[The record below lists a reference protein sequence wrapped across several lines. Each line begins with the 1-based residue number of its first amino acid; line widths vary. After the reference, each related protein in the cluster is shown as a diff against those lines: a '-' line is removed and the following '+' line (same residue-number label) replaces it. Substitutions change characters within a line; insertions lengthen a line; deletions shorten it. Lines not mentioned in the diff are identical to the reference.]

1 MQQRTHRCI
10 CVMPQDN
17 RWKADSPHENNPTAE
32 TYVVQRYIENPL
44 LIGGKKFDLRLY
56 ALVTSFNP
64 LVCAN
69 SQPPLTPP
77 PLPPPSPPPTPSP
90 NLTCTPHLASTPHS
104 YSTPPRHPH
113 AIPSPTPP
121 IYPTPPPLP

>member
-1 MQQRTHRCI
+1 
-10 CVMPQDN
+10 MPQDN

-69 SQPPLTPP
+69 SQPPPPPPPAPPPPPRDPPALKSLPPP
-77 PLPPPSPPPTPSP
+77 PLPTPSVS
-90 NLTCTPHLASTPHS
+90 NLQVSV
-104 YSTPPRHPH
+104 
-113 AIPSPTPP
+113 
-121 IYPTPPPLP
+121 